1 LKSRHLKR
9 LCRLGLNWLRQHLL
23 VGKIYDTHRFPK
35 SANAKKH
42 CKYQGIMFFRKTVVF
57 RFDGNI
63 KNKVLVFNKQDE

>member
-1 LKSRHLKR
+1 
-9 LCRLGLNWLRQHLL
+9 LL